1 MDQFLEKRKLP
12 QLTPNEK
19 IICIA
24 LTIKDIELIVNNLRP
39 LEKEL
44 SKPRWFYSRID
55 IQV

>member
-1 MDQFLEKRKLP
+1 MDQFLEKHKLP

-44 SKPRWFYSRID
+44 SKPR
-55 IQV
+55 